1 MIKVN
6 SISKI
11 YTSNDFVKRI
21 ISRITNKRLDEFVA
35 LKDVSMVVNSGEIIG
50 LIGPNGA
57 GKTTLAKV
65 ISGLLIPNNGK
76 VSVDDQ
82 NPTELSKEFKLKFAL
97 YRGEV
102 RMIDEGI
109 VIRDSLE
116 DHLKLYGKPEI
127 NENNYVNLLIE
138 ELGVGEFLDELP
150 EDLSQGQRTLMEFVY
165 AISHQPSTMIL
176 DEPTNGL
183 DIVAVEKFNN
193 VLKLLKEKYNS
204 SIIITSH
211 NLQNIISVADRVLLI
226 NSGKVVLEG
235 APHEI
240 LSKETGERLVRI
252 ELDGWDESFNNKF
265 NKFKKYGEIIDNEPP
280 VITFSIMKQDIQ
292 QFLLELLKEMIVK
305 DITVIEPPIES
316 IFRKY
321 FKK

>member
-6 SISKI
+6 SVSKI
-11 YTSNDFVKRI
+11 YTSDDFVKRI
-21 ISRITNKRLDEFVA
+21 ISRITNQKLEEFVA
-35 LKDVSMVVNSGEIIG
+35 LKAVSMVVNSGEIVG

-65 ISGLLIPNNGK
+65 ISGLLIPNGGEVK
-76 VSVDDQ
+76 VDDY
-82 NPTELSKEFKLKFAL
+82 NPTELSKEFKLKYAL

-102 RMIDEGI
+102 RMMDEGI
-109 VIRDSLE
+109 VVRDSLE
-116 DHLKLYGKPEI
+116 DHLKLYEKTEVI
-127 NENNYVNLLIE
+127 NNDFVNLLIE
-138 ELGVGEFLDELP
+138 ELGVGELLDELP
-150 EDLSQGQRTLMEFVY
+150 EDLSQGQRTLVEFVY

-183 DIVAVEKFNN
+183 DIVAIEKFNN
-193 VLKLLKEKYNS
+193 VLKLLKEKYNC

-211 NLQNIISVADRVLLI
+211 NLQNIISVADRILLI
-226 NSGKVVLEG
+226 NSGKIVLEG
-235 APHEI
+235 TPHEI

-252 ELDGWDESFNNKF
+252 ELDSWDESFNNKF
-265 NKFKKYGEIIDNEPP
+265 DKFKKYGEIIDNEPP

-292 QFLLELLKEMIVK
+292 QFLLELLKEMVVM

-316 IFRKY
+316 IFKRY
-321 FKK
+321 FQK